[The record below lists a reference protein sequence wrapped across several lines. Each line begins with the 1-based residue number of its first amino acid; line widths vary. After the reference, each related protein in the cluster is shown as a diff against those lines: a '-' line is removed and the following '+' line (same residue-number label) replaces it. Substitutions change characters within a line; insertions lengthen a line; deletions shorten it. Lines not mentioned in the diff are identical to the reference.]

1 MKATKIEW
9 DVESLDEL
17 EYLPSEVVLSAD
29 IADFYDCLQLS
40 ADIADWLSDQYGYCV
55 KSFCIHM

>member
-17 EYLPSEVVLSAD
+17 EYLPSEVVLP
-29 IADFYDCLQLS
+29 

>member
-9 DVESLDEL
+9 DVEGLVEL
-17 EYLPSEVVLSAD
+17 EYLPSEVVLPAD

-40 ADIADWLSDQYGYCV
+40 TDIADWLSDQYGYCV

>member
-9 DVESLDEL
+9 DVEDL
-17 EYLPSEVVLSAD
+17 EDLQYLPSEVVLPTD
-29 IADFYDCLQLS
+29 IADLYDCLQLS
-40 ADIADWLSDQYGYCV
+40 ADIASWLSDQYGYCV

>member
-9 DVESLDEL
+9 DVESLSDL
-17 EYLPSEVVLSAD
+17 QYLPSEVVLPSD
-29 IADFYDCLQLS
+29 IADFYDCLKLS

-55 KSFCIHM
+55 KSFCIDL

>member
-1 MKATKIEW
+1 MKATNIEW

-17 EYLPSEVVLSAD
+17 EYLPSEVVLPVD
-29 IADFYDCLQLS
+29 IVEFYDCLQLS
-40 ADIADWLSDQYGYCV
+40 ADIADWLSDQYGYCI